1 MKGIVKIARY
11 ERDGQAAYGFVVDG
25 HVIDSSAVSG
35 VTAPTVRELIAS
47 GALPDLATITAS
59 GPGVPIDSVT
69 LLPPV
74 EAQKILC
81 AGVNFPTHREEG
93 GLSPS
98 RPDYP
103 PIFTRYPDSL
113 VGADADLLKPGNL
126 GNLDYEGELAVIVGR
141 RAHNVVEDEA
151 LSYVFGYS
159 VFNDG
164 SARDWQRHTSQWI
177 PGKNFYHSGS
187 CGPWIVTADEVGDLD
202 EVELTTH
209 VNGEPRQQAMI
220 KDMLFSVAELI
231 AYITAFTPLNPGDVI
246 AAGTPGGVG
255 LFMTP
260 PQFLGAGD
268 VVEIEISNVGVLR
281 NTVGPPR

>member
-1 MKGIVKIARY
+1 MKIARY
-11 ERDGQAAYGFVVDG
+11 EREGQAAYGFVVDG
-25 HVIDSSAVSG
+25 QVIDSSLVPG
-35 VTAPTVRELIAS
+35 VTAPTVRGLIS
-47 GALPDLATITAS
+47 SSALPDLATVTAS

-93 GLSPS
+93 GLSAS

-103 PIFTRYPDSL
+103 PIFTRFPDSL
-113 VGADADLLKPGNL
+113 VGAGTDLLKPDNL
-126 GNLDYEGELAVIVGR
+126 ENFDYEGELAVIIGR
-141 RAHNVVEDEA
+141 RAHNVAASEA
-151 LSYVFGYS
+151 YSHVFGYS

-187 CGPWIVTADEVGDLD
+187 CGPWIATADEVGALG

-209 VNGEPRQQAMI
+209 VNGELRQQAKI

-231 AYITAFTPLNPGDVI
+231 AYITAFTPLDPGDVI

-255 LFMTP
+255 LFMNP
-260 PQFLGAGD
+260 PQFLAADD
-268 VVEIEISNVGVLR
+268 VVEIELSNVGVLR
-281 NTVGPPR
+281 NAVAVPK